1 MTTRPQTS
9 VVEDSVEPLL
19 EELLAEVVT
28 GTRVEPKGHERE
40 GITAA
45 LTEAA
50 MVSFSRTVS
59 QASAVERALLVEA
72 LAPALAEALAPALAK
87 ELAPEIVTALSHLAT
102 AADDEAATTYD
113 ESDESEDFYDDSGA
127 ADDESEPA
135 GDESEPAGDESGSS
149 RKAKRSREE

>member
-28 GTRVEPKGHERE
+28 GTRAEPKGHERE
-40 GITAA
+40 SITAA

-102 AADDEAATTYD
+102 AADDEAGTVY
-113 ESDESEDFYDDSGA
+113 DESEDFYDDSDA
-127 ADDESEPA
+127 ADNESEQA
-135 GDESEPAGDESGSS
+135 AAESGGSK
-149 RKAKRSREE
+149 KARRAREE